1 MATRRNCMA
10 GALLAALTVSGCTLT
25 SDPPPT
31 STSSMSE
38 AELVVEVGDNEF
50 TPDAVE
56 VAVGD
61 TVVWTF
67 DPARRAH
74 DVSFIDEPD
83 RASGILDD
91 GTWSTRFDE
100 PGTHVYECTLHP
112 GMDGQVVVT
121 GS

>member
-10 GALLAALTVSGCTLT
+10 GALLAALMVSGCTFT
-25 SDPPPT
+25 SDPAPT
-31 STSSMSE
+31 STSPLPE
-38 AELVVEVGDNEF
+38 ADLVIEVGDNEF
-50 TPDAVE
+50 TPDAIE

-61 TVVWTF
+61 TVVWKF
-67 DPARRAH
+67 DPARRPH

-100 PGTHVYECTLHP
+100 PGTYRYECMLHS
-112 GMDGQVVVT
+112 GMDGQVVVID
-121 GS
+121 G